1 MLFRSKMKLF
11 KNSVTADPEDF
22 SISRSIDF
30 LPHFQALY
38 VTVEYDDLD
47 DFAIEFNDG
56 RHQFY
61 QLSSTLL
68 PQEDV
73 NRAMSLIIENMRQ
86 VRKQYIKD
94 SKTWGAV

>member
-1 MLFRSKMKLF
+1 MKLF

-30 LPHFQALY
+30 LPHFKEIY
-38 VTVEYDDLD
+38 VTVEYDDYD

-61 QLSSTLL
+61 QLSSSLL
-68 PQEDV
+68 TQEDV
-73 NRAMSLIIENMRQ
+73 NRAMALIASDMIAI
-86 VRKQYIKD
+86 RKQHIQDGKEW
-94 SKTWGAV
+94 SAA

>member
-1 MLFRSKMKLF
+1 MNIYKYSA
-11 KNSVTADPEDF
+11 TADPEDF

-61 QLSSTLL
+61 QLSSSLL
-68 PQEDV
+68 TQEDV
-73 NRAMSLIIENMRQ
+73 NRAMALIASDMIAI
-86 VRKQYIKD
+86 RKQHIQDGKEW
-94 SKTWGAV
+94 SAA

>member
-1 MLFRSKMKLF
+1 MKLF

-86 VRKQYIKD
+86 VRKQHIQDGKEW
-94 SKTWGAV
+94 SAA

>member
-1 MLFRSKMKLF
+1 MNIYKYSA
-11 KNSVTADPEDF
+11 TADPEDF

-38 VTVEYDDLD
+38 VTVEYDDYD

-61 QLSSTLL
+61 QLSSSLL
-68 PQEDV
+68 TQEDV
-73 NRAMSLIIENMRQ
+73 NRAMALIANDMIAM
-86 VRKQYIKD
+86 RKQHIQDGKEW
-94 SKTWGAV
+94 SAA